1 MRRYR
6 KSLPTPAFSPADA
19 DAVMLRFMSAYSVPG
34 AALALIK
41 DGRIVVEKGYGF
53 RDLETHAPAWSRR
66 RTRNLTALPT
76 PSRGRFSISFCGNVS
91 PQISMPLIATSAQTD
106 EVSREQIDKST

>member
-53 RDLETHAPAWSRR
+53 RDLETHAPAWSR
-66 RTRNLTALPT
+66 
-76 PSRGRFSISFCGNVS
+76 
-91 PQISMPLIATSAQTD
+91 
-106 EVSREQIDKST
+106 